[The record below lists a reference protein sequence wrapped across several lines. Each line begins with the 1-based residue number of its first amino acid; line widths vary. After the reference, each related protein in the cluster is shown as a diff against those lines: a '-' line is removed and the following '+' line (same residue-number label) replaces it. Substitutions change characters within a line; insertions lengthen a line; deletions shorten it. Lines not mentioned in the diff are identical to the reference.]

1 MILKRWCFSSIRI
14 LSTYIQIFSYISKP
28 TRIFRTFFVFINYV
42 PRSYFEGFGKMF
54 FWQICGKCTSVWMAV
69 VTNCRQTVNPRYF
82 GKYSAGQIY
91 SGGGSSNACYPF
103 ITSALIG
110 PQYWPQLHN
119 VTLGNIPI
127 ANKKRQR
134 RQQCKDSNNADNNN
148 KDNNITLEQFHA
160 NLSSPICN
168 PYNERTK

>member
-1 MILKRWCFSSIRI
+1 M
-14 LSTYIQIFSYISKP
+14 
-28 TRIFRTFFVFINYV
+28 
-42 PRSYFEGFGKMF
+42 
-54 FWQICGKCTSVWMAV
+54 
-69 VTNCRQTVNPRYF
+69 NCRQTVNPRYF

-127 ANKKRQR
+127 ANKEQQR

-160 NLSSPICN
+160 NLSSPMNIVSGYSFVISTCTYSSLIHTETIFRFLDTQVSLASTHGS
-168 PYNERTK
+168 PSVRWLVILFTF